1 MPPGAEPVGVE
12 AGVFLEGAEEEEDF
26 RIGVVEGRRTDPEEE
41 ATEGPG
47 LVSLGCRFVCF
58 AGVPLLIGPLSRTRF
73 RLVEERSR
81 EVEGSRA
88 SYGGRWIENREAN

>member
-12 AGVFLEGAEEEEDF
+12 AGVFFEGAEEEEDF
-26 RIGVVEGRRTDPEEE
+26 RIGAVEGRRTDPEEE

-47 LVSLGCRFVCF
+47 LVSFGCRFVCF
-58 AGVPLLIGPLSRTRF
+58 AGVPLLFGPLSRTRF
-73 RLVEERSR
+73 RFVEERSR

-88 SYGGRWIENREAN
+88 SCGEKIVK